1 MFFFVS
7 DVAFI
12 QYDKFD
18 SILDY
23 NETQVPPAF
32 RRKGIAQ
39 ILAKVNGIFV
49 VPYLRLS
56 LYRSNLCKNECEL
69 SLLENKIL
77 FQDTVSV
84 FVS

>member
-1 MFFFVS
+1 MFFFS

-32 RRKGIAQ
+32 QGKGIAK
-39 ILAKVNGIFV
+39 ILAKVNGDFSSAISMVEF
-49 VPYLRLS
+49 
-56 LYRSNLCKNECEL
+56 
-69 SLLENKIL
+69 I
-77 FQDTVSV
+77 
-84 FVS
+84 

>member
-32 RRKGIAQ
+32 RGKGIAK
-39 ILAKVNGIFV
+39 ILAKVNGDINSAV
-49 VPYLRLS
+49 STVECNI
-56 LYRSNLCKNECEL
+56 NLICAR
-69 SLLENKIL
+69 I
-77 FQDTVSV
+77 SV
-84 FVS
+84 N

>member
-1 MFFFVS
+1 MFFVS

-32 RRKGIAQ
+32 QTKGIAQ
-39 ILAKVNGIFV
+39 ILAKVSGDFSSTISV
-49 VPYLRLS
+49 V
-56 LYRSNLCKNECEL
+56 EF
-69 SLLENKIL
+69 I
-77 FQDTVSV
+77 
-84 FVS
+84 